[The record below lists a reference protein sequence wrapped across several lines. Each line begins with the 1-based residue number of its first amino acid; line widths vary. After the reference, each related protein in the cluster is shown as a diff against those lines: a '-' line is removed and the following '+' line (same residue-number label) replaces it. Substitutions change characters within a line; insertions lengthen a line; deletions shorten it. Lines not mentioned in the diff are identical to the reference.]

1 MQCLSKGESTERV
14 CMPGI
19 FIPDLEY
26 RNFIYLFIE
35 YYLTQ
40 QYVVNCLYKYQQM
53 GVGKIHRAYE
63 QTRKPLQ
70 YTL

>member
-1 MQCLSKGESTERV
+1 MQCLSKGESKEQV

-19 FIPDLEY
+19 FIPDLDY

-40 QYVVNCLYKYQQM
+40 QYVVNCLHKY
-53 GVGKIHRAYE
+53 
-63 QTRKPLQ
+63 
-70 YTL
+70 